1 MAQKVHL
8 QFLFSLDRSIF
19 ISILITHA
27 TISTVTEK
35 NIWNGIFHAYQYLKY
50 SSYFFFF
57 FSVNLKDAKKL
68 IQQRASISSI
78 QENYRCH
85 EGSRYIKQEKTCKA
99 SYKQKY
105 GPDFSSCE
113 GMWDGKKLNNS
124 LRSGSF

>member
-57 FSVNLKDAKKL
+57 FLLTLKMQRNSFNKEQVSPVFSKITDAMKE
-68 IQQRASISSI
+68 AD
-78 QENYRCH
+78 
-85 EGSRYIKQEKTCKA
+85 T
-99 SYKQKY
+99 
-105 GPDFSSCE
+105 
-113 GMWDGKKLNNS
+113 
-124 LRSGSF
+124 